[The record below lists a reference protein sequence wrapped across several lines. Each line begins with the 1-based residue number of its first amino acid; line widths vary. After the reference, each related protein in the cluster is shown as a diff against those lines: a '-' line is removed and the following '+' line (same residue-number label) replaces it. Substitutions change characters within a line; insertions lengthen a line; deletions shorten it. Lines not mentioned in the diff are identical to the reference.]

1 MIRRWI
7 LQRNKLYI
15 LKEYSCDCSMP
26 LRSRFSVSVQVGNSC
41 PFGANCVLPPKYA
54 TPSTI
59 QCFGSGRVTGALLER
74 SVSNHNDN
82 SVDPGRWLADQ
93 LRLTG
98 KIVQR
103 WDGRTPVSLL
113 LAVFERGARDIPS
126 VEI

>member
-1 MIRRWI
+1 MGHSVHDSVFRF
-7 LQRNKLYI
+7 
-15 LKEYSCDCSMP
+15 
-26 LRSRFSVSVQVGNSC
+26 RS
-41 PFGANCVLPPKYA
+41 
-54 TPSTI
+54 
-59 QCFGSGRVTGALLER
+59 VTGALLER